1 MSFIKHGDG
10 KIIDIVD
17 EDSLT
22 DEQKQAV
29 KKMSKQIVKESD
41 ESTDASKE
49 KKSGR

>member
-1 MSFIKHGDG
+1 MFIKHGDG
-10 KIIDIVD
+10 KIVDILK

-41 ESTDASKE
+41 KSTDTSNM
-49 KKSGR
+49 KKSGS

>member
-1 MSFIKHGDG
+1 MFIKHGDG
-10 KIIDIVD
+10 KITDIVEVD
-17 EDSLT
+17 ELT

-41 ESTDASKE
+41 KSTDTSQV